1 MPWVGDAIGPCHPF
15 SLLSHLIMI
24 QSHLCCRSAGSH
36 WGGRSPSS
44 LGKLCLP
51 PLQGAAEGA
60 LNELQL
66 LTGEQQLHRQQQS
79 GGQDVTDGTY
89 V

>member
-1 MPWVGDAIGPCHPF
+1 MTRSKF
-15 SLLSHLIMI
+15 TLILI
-24 QSHLCCRSAGSH
+24 QSHHHCRSAGSRR
-36 WGGRSPSS
+36 GGHSPRF
-44 LGKLCLP
+44 LGQLCLP